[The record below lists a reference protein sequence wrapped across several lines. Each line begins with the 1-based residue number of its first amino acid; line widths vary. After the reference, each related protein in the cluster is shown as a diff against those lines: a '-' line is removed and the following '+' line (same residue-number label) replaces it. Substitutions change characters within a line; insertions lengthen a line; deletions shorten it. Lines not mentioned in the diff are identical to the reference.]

1 MSQLCMLWCSVCI
14 ARLRLPSS
22 SACRSNLTCKRGS
35 DDGPPLHMAVRVTA
49 MASGTSKTAIAAFR
63 MPGYRCRVYFAMLSL
78 SPAGSGKCWAS
89 NS

>member
-1 MSQLCMLWCSVCI
+1 MLRQVCI
-14 ARLRLPSS
+14 AIQCLPGD
-22 SACRSNLTCKRGS
+22 SACCSGRTCKRGS
-35 DDGPPLHMAVRVTA
+35 DHSEPLHMAVRVTA